1 MNSDSPSGERGR
13 LSMKKFENFQRA
25 LRNLEEIRKCKEPY
39 EMIVLTG
46 QVALFEICFE
56 QSWKAMKE
64 ILEYNGYDESRT
76 GSPRSI
82 LKLAYQAGMIDD
94 EELWVEAL
102 ASRNNVS
109 HAYNEGIAAKIVS
122 ETKAKYIDMFQ
133 ALEEKI
139 KSNWISL

>member
-1 MNSDSPSGERGR
+1 
-13 LSMKKFENFQRA
+13 MKKFENFQRA

-39 EMIVLTG
+39 EMIVLMG

-64 ILEYNGYDESRT
+64 LLEYNGYDESRT

-109 HAYNEGIAAKIVS
+109 HAYNEGIATKIVS
-122 ETKAKYIDMFQ
+122 ETKAKYIDMFE
-133 ALEEKI
+133 ALEEKV
-139 KSNWISL
+139 KSNWIIV

>member
-1 MNSDSPSGERGR
+1 
-13 LSMKKFENFQRA
+13 
-25 LRNLEEIRKCKEPY
+25 
-39 EMIVLTG
+39 MIVLTG

-94 EELWVEAL
+94 EDLWVDAL

-122 ETKAKYIDMFQ
+122 ETKAKYIDMFE
-133 ALEEKI
+133 ALEEKV
-139 KSNWISL
+139 KSNWISV

>member
-1 MNSDSPSGERGR
+1 MVILTREWGR

-39 EMIVLTG
+39 EIFVLTG
-46 QVALFEICFE
+46 QVALFKMCFE

-82 LKLAYQAGMIDD
+82 LKLAYQAGMIDN

-102 ASRNNVS
+102 AARNNVS

-122 ETKAKYIDMFQ
+122 ETKAKYIDMFE
-133 ALEEKI
+133 ALEEKV
-139 KSNWISL
+139 KSNWISV

>member
-1 MNSDSPSGERGR
+1 MVILTREWGR

-39 EMIVLTG
+39 EIFVLTG
-46 QVALFEICFE
+46 QVALFKMCFE

-82 LKLAYQAGMIDD
+82 LKLAYQAGMIDN

-102 ASRNNVS
+102 AARNNVS

-122 ETKAKYIDMFQ
+122 ETKAKYIDMFE
-133 ALEEKI
+133 ALEEKV
-139 KSNWISL
+139 KSNWIIV

>member
-1 MNSDSPSGERGR
+1 
-13 LSMKKFENFQRA
+13 MKKFENFQRA
-25 LRNLEEIRKCKEPY
+25 LRNLEEIKKLEEPY

-64 ILEYNGYDESRT
+64 ILEYSGYDEGRT
-76 GSPRSI
+76 GSPRGI
-82 LKLAYQAGMIDD
+82 LKVAYQAGMIED

-109 HAYNEGIAAKIVS
+109 HAYNEGIAEKIVS
-122 ETKAKYIDMFQ
+122 DTKTKYITMFE

-139 KSNWISL
+139 KSNWINV

>member
-1 MNSDSPSGERGR
+1 MVILTREWGR

-39 EMIVLTG
+39 EIFVLTG
-46 QVALFEICFE
+46 QVALFKMCFE

-82 LKLAYQAGMIDD
+82 LKLAYQAGMIDN

-102 ASRNNVS
+102 AARNNVS
-109 HAYNEGIAAKIVS
+109 HAYNEGIATKIVS
-122 ETKAKYIDMFQ
+122 ETKAKYIDMFE
-133 ALEEKI
+133 ALEEKVQ
-139 KSNWISL
+139 SDWVSV

>member
-1 MNSDSPSGERGR
+1 MVILTREWGR

-39 EMIVLTG
+39 EIFVLTG
-46 QVALFEICFE
+46 QVALFKMCFE

-82 LKLAYQAGMIDD
+82 LKLAYQAGMIDN

-102 ASRNNVS
+102 AARNNVS
-109 HAYNEGIAAKIVS
+109 HAYNEGIATKIVS
-122 ETKAKYIDMFQ
+122 ETKAKYIDMFES
-133 ALEEKI
+133 LEEKVQ
-139 KSNWISL
+139 SDWVSV

>member
-1 MNSDSPSGERGR
+1 MVILTREWGR

-46 QVALFEICFE
+46 QVALFEMCFE

-82 LKLAYQAGMIDD
+82 LKLAYQAGMIDN

-102 ASRNNVS
+102 AARNNVS

-122 ETKAKYIDMFQ
+122 KTKAKYIDMFE
-133 ALEEKI
+133 ALEEKV
-139 KSNWISL
+139 KSNWIIV

>member
-1 MNSDSPSGERGR
+1 MVILTREWGR
-13 LSMKKFENFQRA
+13 LSMKKFENFQRV

-39 EMIVLTG
+39 EIFVLTG
-46 QVALFEICFE
+46 QVALFKMCFE

-82 LKLAYQAGMIDD
+82 LKLAYQAGMIDN

-102 ASRNNVS
+102 AARNNVS

-122 ETKAKYIDMFQ
+122 ETKAKYIDMFE
-133 ALEEKI
+133 ALEEKV
-139 KSNWISL
+139 KSNWIIV

>member
-1 MNSDSPSGERGR
+1 MNSDSPSRERGR

-25 LRNLEEIRKCKEPY
+25 LRNLEEIRRCKEPY

-82 LKLAYQAGMIDD
+82 LKLAYQAGMIDN

-102 ASRNNVS
+102 VARNNVS

-122 ETKAKYIDMFQ
+122 ETKAKYIDMFE
-133 ALEEKI
+133 ALEEKV
-139 KSNWISL
+139 KSNWISV

>member
-1 MNSDSPSGERGR
+1 MVILTREWGR

-39 EMIVLTG
+39 EIFVLTG
-46 QVALFEICFE
+46 QVALFKMCFE

-76 GSPRSI
+76 GSPHSI
-82 LKLAYQAGMIDD
+82 LKLAYQAGMIDN

-102 ASRNNVS
+102 AARNNVS
-109 HAYNEGIAAKIVS
+109 HAYNEGIATKIVS
-122 ETKAKYIDMFQ
+122 ETKAKYIDMFE
-133 ALEEKI
+133 ALEEKVQ
-139 KSNWISL
+139 SDWVSV

>member
-1 MNSDSPSGERGR
+1 MNSDSPSREWGR

-39 EMIVLTG
+39 EIFVLTG
-46 QVALFEICFE
+46 QVALFKMCFE

-82 LKLAYQAGMIDD
+82 LKLAYQAGMIDN

-102 ASRNNVS
+102 AARNNVS

-122 ETKAKYIDMFQ
+122 ETKAKYIDMFE
-133 ALEEKI
+133 ALEEKV
-139 KSNWISL
+139 KSNWIIV

>member
-1 MNSDSPSGERGR
+1 
-13 LSMKKFENFQRA
+13 MKKFENFQRA

-39 EMIVLTG
+39 EMIVLMG

-64 ILEYNGYDESRT
+64 LLEYNGYDESRT

-109 HAYNEGIAAKIVS
+109 HAYNEGIATKIVS
-122 ETKAKYIDMFQ
+122 ETKAKYIDMFE
-133 ALEEKI
+133 ALEEKVQ
-139 KSNWISL
+139 SDWVSV

>member
-1 MNSDSPSGERGR
+1 
-13 LSMKKFENFQRA
+13 MKKFDNFQRA
-25 LRNLEEIRKCKEPY
+25 LRNLEEIKKYKEPY
-39 EMIVLTG
+39 EIIELTG

-82 LKLAYQAGMIDD
+82 LKLAYQSGMIED
-94 EELWVEAL
+94 EELWVGAL

-109 HAYNEGIAAKIVS
+109 HAYNEGIAVRIVS
-122 ETKAKYIDMFQ
+122 ETKAKYIDMFE
-133 ALEEKI
+133 ALEKKI
-139 KSNWISL
+139 KSDWIIE

>member
-1 MNSDSPSGERGR
+1 MR
-13 LSMKKFENFQRA
+13 KFENFQRA
-25 LRNLEEIRKCKEPY
+25 LRNLEEIRNCKEPY

-94 EELWVEAL
+94 EDLWVEAL

-109 HAYNEGIAAKIVS
+109 HAYTEGIASKIVS
-122 ETKAKYIDMFQ
+122 ETTAKHIG
-133 ALEEKI
+133 LPEE
-139 KSNWISL
+139 SA

>member
-1 MNSDSPSGERGR
+1 MVILTREWGR

-39 EMIVLTG
+39 EIFVLTG
-46 QVALFEICFE
+46 QVALFKMCFE

-82 LKLAYQAGMIDD
+82 LKLAYQAGMIDN

-102 ASRNNVS
+102 AARNNVS

-133 ALEEKI
+133 ALEEKV
-139 KSNWISL
+139 KSNWISV

>member
-1 MNSDSPSGERGR
+1 MNSGSPSRERG
-13 LSMKKFENFQRA
+13 SVFMKKFENFQSA

-39 EMIVLTG
+39 ETIVLTG

-64 ILEYNGYDESRT
+64 ALEYNGYDESRT
-76 GSPRSI
+76 GSPRSM

-94 EELWVEAL
+94 EELWIEAL
-102 ASRNNVS
+102 ASRNNEF
-109 HAYNEGIAAKIVS
+109 HAYNEGIAVKIVS
-122 ETKAKYIDMFQ
+122 ETKAKYIDMFE

-139 KSNWISL
+139 KSNWISV